1 MAVSSVAPLIALL
14 AVLLL
19 FLAWVGWFWFCRPL
33 SSRAG
38 GGVGAALQSFAGGLR
53 GALWRVLSGV
63 PARLLECAGEL
74 WRRRSA
80 VAAPVLGRL
89 RLALLLPIFVA
100 LLTLLVLFLLRDRIE
115 VELPSGTAAG
125 GNGTVSAVLGEER
138 LLPPPVL
145 PPSAFYGEAGGSLEL
160 ADRDWS
166 KLDPDFVQ
174 IVLRL
179 LKRLEARGIQMTL
192 VEGYRSPER
201 QELLAARDVTV
212 TQARGFASRHQYGL
226 AVDLVPVIGGRP
238 VFSEQVPGAAAAF
251 QALGIEAEALGLV
264 WGGRWSFRDLVHV
277 EAPGRIQENMAARA
291 RQVRATGR

>member
-1 MAVSSVAPLIALL
+1 MVVSSVAPLIGLL

-19 FLAWVGWFWFCRPL
+19 FLAWIGWFWFCRPL
-33 SSRAG
+33 SSRAE
-38 GGVGAALQSFAGGLR
+38 GGVGAALQSFVGGVW
-53 GALWRVLSGV
+53 GALWRGVLGV
-63 PARLLECAGEL
+63 PAGVAAHAGEL
-74 WRRRSA
+74 WRRCA
-80 VAAPVLGRL
+80 VAGPGLGRL
-89 RLALLLPIFVA
+89 RLALLLPILVA
-100 LLTLLVLFLLRDRIE
+100 LLTSLLLFLLRDRIE
-115 VELPSGTAAG
+115 LELPSGTAAG

-145 PPSAFYGEAGGSLEL
+145 PPSAFYGEAGESLEL

-201 QELLAARDVTV
+201 QEMLAAREVTV
-212 TQARGFASRHQYGL
+212 TRARGFASRHQYGL

>member
-1 MAVSSVAPLIALL
+1 MVVSSVAPLIGLL

-33 SSRAG
+33 VPRGGEGVGGTLRSLAGGVLRSSRSVSVRLLKEWRG
-38 GGVGAALQSFAGGLR
+38 IWRRCRSVAAAFR
-53 GALWRVLSGV
+53 R
-63 PARLLECAGEL
+63 ARLAFLL
-74 WRRRSA
+74 
-80 VAAPVLGRL
+80 PVPVVVLTV
-89 RLALLLPIFVA
+89 LLLSV
-100 LLTLLVLFLLRDRIE
+100 LRDR
-115 VELPSGTAAG
+115 VELDLPSSTVAG
-125 GNGTVSAVLGEER
+125 GNDTVSAVLGEER

-179 LKRLEARGIQMTL
+179 VKRLEARGFQMTL

-201 QELLAARDVTV
+201 QEMLAAREVKV

-226 AVDLVPVIGGRP
+226 AVDLAPVISGRP
-238 VFSEQVPGAAAAF
+238 VFSELVPGVSAAF
-251 QALGIEAEALGLV
+251 QALGQEAEALGLI

-277 EAPGRIQENMAARA
+277 EAPGRIQENMAARV
-291 RQVRATGR
+291 RQMRATGG